1 MCVGVGGW
9 VGGRVEHRGRGGPGP
24 LRMRAR
30 AWACPA
36 HPHTLPPPPPP
47 PSHPAPP
54 PPHTHTH
61 AWVHALQVT
70 VLLVLNNALQGILSS
85 FFYKFADTVLKK
97 YSSTIAT

>member
-1 MCVGVGGW
+1 MWGWVGGW
-9 VGGRVEHRGRGGPGP
+9 VGGWSTGGGEGPALCACVRAPGP
-24 LRMRAR
+24 ALHTHTPSLRRR
-30 AWACPA
+30 PT
-36 HPHTLPPPPPP
+36 PPSSRPPPPP
-47 PSHPAPP
+47 
-54 PPHTHTH
+54 THTH